1 MGSEGSSSSSSSSSS
16 DAAANVNEYIQD
28 KKIVSCSLGL
38 SKLSEENIMGVV
50 GSMVAG
56 KNYVHSSLWLSDKD
70 FDNTNEIG
78 LVIEYGKYKQ
88 ELETKFIIN
97 NEGKQVEEKIE
108 KKYVI
113 YHYKEKG
120 GLRYY
125 VKKYDDFKKIFATT
139 AYVDLDVDPDNQI
152 MFKDFIQKC
161 APVEKNEWIQEKYH
175 FLKYNCQNFTAHAL
189 KILKPNYRPRDIQ
202 ITDKKNAGVKKESIL
217 PYCILSAL
225 KNK

>member
-1 MGSEGSSSSSSSSSS
+1 MGSEGSSSSSSSS

-38 SKLSEENIMGVV
+38 CKLSNENIIGVV
-50 GSMVAG
+50 GNMFAG
-56 KNYVHSSLWLSDKD
+56 KNYVHSALWLSDKS

-88 ELETKFIIN
+88 ELETKFIIDE
-97 NEGKQVEEKIE
+97 EGKQVEEKIE

-139 AYVDLDVDPDNQI
+139 AYADLDVDPDNQM

-161 APVEKNEWIQEKYH
+161 APVEKSEWIQEKYNC
-175 FLKYNCQNFTAHAL
+175 LSYNCQHFTAHAL
-189 KILKPNYRPRDIQ
+189 RILKPEYKQRYIQ
-202 ITDKKNAGVKKESIL
+202 ITDKKNAGTQRESIL
-217 PYCILSAL
+217 PGCILSAL